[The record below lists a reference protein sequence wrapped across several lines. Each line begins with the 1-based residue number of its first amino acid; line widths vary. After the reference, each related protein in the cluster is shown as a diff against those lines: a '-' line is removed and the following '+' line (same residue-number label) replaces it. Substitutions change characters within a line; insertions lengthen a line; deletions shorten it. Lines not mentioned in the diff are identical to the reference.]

1 MSNRSNGHARG
12 ARSVARAVAAAGLVT
27 LAACA
32 SHTTSRTTQP
42 AGAPRPLTVGR
53 LQTMVQQ
60 GEAVGV
66 ILGEIQGSGT
76 VYRLT
81 SQQQQNLRA
90 DGMPVGILD
99 EMRNTYER
107 VVRQHPELAASNER
121 WLKIGDYWYGGVPA
135 GWPREWVTGAPPAT
149 TR

>member
-1 MSNRSNGHARG
+1 MSNRSNGHDRG
-12 ARSVARAVAAAGLVT
+12 ARSVTRVVAIVGMVA

-32 SHTTSRTTQP
+32 SHTTSRTPQP
-42 AGAPRPLTVGR
+42 AAAPRAVTVER

-81 SQQQQNLRA
+81 TQQQQNLRA
-90 DGMPVGILD
+90 DGMPVAILD
-99 EMRNTYER
+99 EMRNTYDR
-107 VVRQHPELAASNER
+107 IVRQHPELAASNER
-121 WLKIGDYWYGGVPA
+121 WIKIGDHWYGGVPA
-135 GWPREWVTGAPPAT
+135 GWPREWVTGASAAPT
-149 TR
+149 H

>member
-1 MSNRSNGHARG
+1 MRNREQGFAS
-12 ARSVARAVAAAGLVT
+12 AVAVVGIVT

-32 SHTTSRTTQP
+32 SHTGRHTTQP
-42 AGAPRPLTVGR
+42 SGTPRPLTVER
-53 LQTMVQQ
+53 LQTMAQQ

-81 SQQQQNLRA
+81 SQQQQGLRA
-90 DGMPVGILD
+90 NGMPVAILD
-99 EMRNTYER
+99 EMRNTYDG

-121 WLKIGDYWYGGVPA
+121 WIKIGDYWYGGVPA
-135 GWPREWVTGAPPAT
+135 GWPRDWVTGAPAAP

>member
-1 MSNRSNGHARG
+1 
-12 ARSVARAVAAAGLVT
+12 
-27 LAACA
+27 
-32 SHTTSRTTQP
+32 
-42 AGAPRPLTVGR
+42 
-53 LQTMVQQ
+53 MVQQ

>member
-1 MSNRSNGHARG
+1 MSNRSNGRARG
-12 ARSVARAVAAAGLVT
+12 AHSIASAVAVAGLVA
-27 LAACA
+27 LAACT
-32 SHTTSRTTQP
+32 SHSTSRPAQP
-42 AGAPRPLTVGR
+42 AAAPHVVTVPR

-81 SQQQQNLRA
+81 SQQEQGLRA
-90 DGMPVGILD
+90 DGMPVAILD
-99 EMRNTYER
+99 EMRTTYNR
-107 VVRQHPELAASNER
+107 AVRAHPELEASNER
-121 WLKIGDYWYGGVPA
+121 WIKVGDYWYGGVPA
-135 GWPREWVTGAPPAT
+135 GWPREWVTGAPGAS